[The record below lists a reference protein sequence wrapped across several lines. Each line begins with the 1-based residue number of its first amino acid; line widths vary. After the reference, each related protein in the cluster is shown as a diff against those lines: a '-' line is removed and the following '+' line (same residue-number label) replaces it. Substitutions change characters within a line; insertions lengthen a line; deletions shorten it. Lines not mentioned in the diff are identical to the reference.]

1 MQAFQR
7 DLGRFEKL
15 NAQVLG
21 VSPDSLD
28 THREF
33 SRKYD
38 ITFPLIADDN
48 GEVQKLYAPGRVTF
62 VIDEKGE
69 IRFVQKG
76 VPNNRELLRQLEQLS
91 P

>member
-38 ITFPLIADDN
+38 ITFPLIADEN

-62 VIDEKGE
+62 IIDEEGE
-69 IRFVQKG
+69 IRFIQKG